1 MGGKSS
7 KGGLKKSRAHRPL
20 NMSSKKG
27 RKEG

>member
-20 NMSSKKG
+20 TLSKKS
-27 RKEG
+27 KKDF